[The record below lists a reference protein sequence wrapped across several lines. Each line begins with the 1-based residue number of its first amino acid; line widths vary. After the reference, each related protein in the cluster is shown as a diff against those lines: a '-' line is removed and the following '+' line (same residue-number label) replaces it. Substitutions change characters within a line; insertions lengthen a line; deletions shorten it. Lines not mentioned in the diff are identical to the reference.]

1 MKITFIVS
9 RPLRYPAQLQD
20 FKQSAKGWIA
30 TLIQSLGD
38 QLNNGGDGTIGM
50 DIDGVRF
57 EFRVVVLPAREGIDR
72 APEGRARF
80 PFGLT
85 GFRCRNGFPPVFR
98 NRERAEEYLRRS
110 GRKDQ
115 CVVELH
121 LDLS

>member
-57 EFRVVVLPAREGIDR
+57 EFRVVRIPGVMDTIRVEVESPN
-72 APEGRARF
+72 APHRQAER
-80 PFGLT
+80 
-85 GFRCRNGFPPVFR
+85 
-98 NRERAEEYLRRS
+98 RER
-110 GRKDQ
+110 K
-115 CVVELH
+115 
-121 LDLS
+121 